1 MEVNVR
7 LMLESDIPQVIAIEN
22 YWDYLSKWGKE
33 GYTKVLQNSYIYYS
47 LVAET
52 KYHSKFP
59 SSVSDTKIIGLAV
72 LAFLF
77 DHGDLCNLVVSPQYL
92 GKGIG
97 QQLLSKCLEVAKQGY
112 LNRILLEVRHS
123 NHRAVRFYQRNDF
136 RITAN
141 RKNYYSHPPEDAWVM
156 ERLILSPG
164 CRDSGEV

>member
-1 MEVNVR
+1 MGVNVR

-22 YWDYLSKWGKE
+22 CWDYLSKWGKE
-33 GYTKVLQNSYIYYS
+33 GYVKVLQNSYIYYS

-52 KYHSKFP
+52 RRHSKLP
-59 SSVSDTKIIGLAV
+59 SSVSGTKIIGLAV

-77 DHGDLCNLVVSPQYL
+77 DHGDLCNLVVSPKYL

-97 QQLLSKCLEVAKQGY
+97 QELLSKCLEIAKQGN

-141 RKNYYSHPPEDAWVM
+141 RKNYYSHPSEDAWVM
-156 ERLILSPG
+156 ERPILSPRLQG
-164 CRDSGEV
+164 

>member
-1 MEVNVR
+1 MKVNVR
-7 LMLESDIPQVIAIEN
+7 LMLKSDIPQVIAIEN

-77 DHGDLCNLVVSPQYL
+77 ANGEY
-92 GKGIG
+92 
-97 QQLLSKCLEVAKQGY
+97 SKKNGGTNSLIFPSIFT
-112 LNRILLEVRHS
+112 RIL
-123 NHRAVRFYQRNDF
+123 N
-136 RITAN
+136 
-141 RKNYYSHPPEDAWVM
+141 
-156 ERLILSPG
+156 
-164 CRDSGEV
+164 